1 MSVSF
6 DVFVFGWVG
15 RGADP
20 GDSFRFLGLGLW
32 VVGLAFGLLGLFL
45 ALDVVALVGEEV
57 FGAGV
62 ACSAGVVT
70 VLAKDIRGATK
81 DASCLF

>member
-45 ALDVVALVGEEV
+45 ALDFANFLSCSVLGVGGG
-57 FGAGV
+57 F
-62 ACSAGVVT
+62 
-70 VLAKDIRGATK
+70 LAN
-81 DASCLF
+81 L